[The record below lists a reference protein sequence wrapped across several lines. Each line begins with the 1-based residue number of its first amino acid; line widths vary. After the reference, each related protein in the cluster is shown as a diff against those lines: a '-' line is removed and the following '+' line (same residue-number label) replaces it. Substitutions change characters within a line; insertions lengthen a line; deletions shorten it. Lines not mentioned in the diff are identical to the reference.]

1 MEAKKFTK
9 FEIAAMKRTAANV
22 DRFISQ
28 KERLNAK
35 KAAIEAE
42 LASVQQQIDLA
53 DAPTIAITGGYGT
66 EAIIRKEVIDTG
78 KKDAKGNPVKTI
90 KYVLKYPETVIPV
103 PVEELPA
110 NAAEHEGAIS
120 CGCATAEAAT
130 TEEAPAT
137 FTEEDAAK
145 IPFMGE

>member
-1 MEAKKFTK
+1 METKKFTK

-22 DRFISQ
+22 DRFIGQ
-28 KERLNAK
+28 KERLLAK

-66 EAIIRKEVIDTG
+66 EALFRKEVIDTG
-78 KKDAKGNPVKTI
+78 KTNDKGVAIKTT

-103 PVEELPA
+103 IEEAPA
-110 NAAEHEGAIS
+110 NGAECEGAIS
-120 CGCATAEAAT
+120 CGCAT
-130 TEEAPAT
+130 EETVEEPAT
-137 FTEEDAAK
+137 FTEEDTNK

>member
-66 EAIIRKEVIDTG
+66 EDIIRKEVIDTG

-110 NAAEHEGAIS
+110 NGAECEAARAAEA
-120 CGCATAEAAT
+120 CEA
-130 TEEAPAT
+130 EAPAT
-137 FTEEDAAK
+137 FTEEDATN

>member
-1 MEAKKFTK
+1 METKKFTK

-22 DRFISQ
+22 DRFIGQ
-28 KERLNAK
+28 KERLLAK

-66 EAIIRKEVIDTG
+66 EALFRKEVTDTG
-78 KKDAKGNPVKTI
+78 KVNDKGIAIKTT
-90 KYVLKYPETVIPV
+90 KYVLKYPETIIPV
-103 PVEELPA
+103 AV
-110 NAAEHEGAIS
+110 
-120 CGCATAEAAT
+120 
-130 TEEAPAT
+130 EEAPANGAECEEERAC
-137 FTEEDAAK
+137 TEACDNAEPTTPFAAEDADK